1 MNKAHLD
8 INIRNLYMAD
18 VNAVQEMIKLAKLIQ
33 DAWLALN
40 TKNLENEEEMED
52 GFKLSDNTEFDRTMV
67 TFVNC

>member
-1 MNKAHLD
+1 
-8 INIRNLYMAD
+8 MAD